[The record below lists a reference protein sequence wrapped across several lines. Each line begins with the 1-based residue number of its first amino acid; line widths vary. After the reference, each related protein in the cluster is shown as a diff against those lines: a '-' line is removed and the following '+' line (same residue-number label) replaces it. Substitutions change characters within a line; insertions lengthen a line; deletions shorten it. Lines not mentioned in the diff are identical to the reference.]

1 MTFPRRAALA
11 AAVVYGVS
19 AFAALSPQHQEWGS
33 GPVQW
38 IMTADE
44 QRQWTQLTTD
54 GEAEKFILLF
64 WARRDPTPGTPLNEF
79 RDDFAK
85 RVELADK
92 YFPDKDSSGTVI
104 TRGAM
109 SDRGRV
115 LLTLGFPPNARRR
128 TDDAETTGGS
138 GKKVFSPGGSSDV
151 WLWESEEAKAK
162 FGLPRVEIVF
172 TRDSKGI
179 FRNDPRHPDFLNA
192 RLVALEKMIVSA
204 DLKDV
209 PDWARPGSLT
219 GAHALVLLTD
229 PNAVSPEAL
238 LKSGDIV
245 TFTSSGRVGF
255 AFEYCGP
262 AETLN
267 MTSSISGMAG
277 EKRLNI
283 AIPPVTVKA
292 HAGSSKSS
300 CGMVRGAIPLT
311 GLPVAPG
318 AYTFAVKL
326 DDGTQSYNLTQD
338 FRIE

>member
-1 MTFPRRAALA
+1 MKFPRRAALA
-11 AAVVYGVS
+11 AAVVYAVS

-44 QRQWTQLTTD
+44 QRQWKQLATD
-54 GEAEKFILLF
+54 DDAEKFIQLF
-64 WARRDPTPGTPLNEF
+64 WARRDPTFKDEF
-79 RDDFAK
+79 DR
-85 RVELADK
+85 RVLDADQR
-92 YFPDKDSSGTVI
+92 FPDYNSQHEMI
-104 TRGAM
+104 TRGSM

-115 LLTLGFPPNARRR
+115 LIVVGYPEKVKQRLHEA
-128 TDDAETTGGS
+128 
-138 GKKVFSPGGSSDV
+138 GKPRSHELWIWEKDV
-151 WLWESEEAKAK
+151 AKAK
-162 FGLPRVEIVF
+162 FEMPYVQIGFFEDAKGVF
-172 TRDSKGI
+172 HRDTQ
-179 FRNDPRHPDFLNA
+179 DTDFA
-192 RLVALEKMIVSA
+192 SASAVALKKMIVRP

-238 LKSGDIV
+238 LKGGEIV
-245 TFTSSGRVGF
+245 TFASNGKVGF

-267 MTSSISGMAG
+267 MTSSISGMVG

-292 HAGSSKSS
+292 HAGGSKSS

-318 AYTFAVKL
+318 TYTFAVKL